1 MRLYLLIILVQ
12 LFAYCSVCFAQ
23 AGQWAFSTKSGL
35 DFNNTPANLIYT
47 GSESQRFASSICD
60 CKGKL
65 MFYGD
70 QLVWN
75 KYHQYVLDTCTRPV
89 KAFLAYYASW
99 APGLFLKIP
108 GHQNQVC
115 FFKYG
120 ADTLP
125 NTKSYGLTN
134 THFDLSYFNDSGG
147 VVQSKKRMLFGAKEG
162 LPRYI
167 TASKHRNDFDY
178 WVIAEVSD
186 SIDYPIGPNY
196 PRVKSHLVSYLLDST
211 GLDTT
216 AIHSKMSIGF
226 QHPRLPGNV
235 KVSHDGK
242 CIVITGLSDSTSFPN
257 AVSTYIYDFDN
268 QKGEITNP
276 RPLLTF
282 NDHIACYTNGVEF
295 SPNDSLIY
303 ISTMFDYGISVFNP
317 NFDPIT
323 ETWAASNYLFQIN
336 RFTGERKII
345 QSFRKKKP
353 NDHFKNLHEIY
364 GLQMG
369 ADNKIYFV
377 YSDTNNYSP
386 KDIGIIHRPDESG
399 LSCKLDLKYFHF
411 NQPLSVK
418 LPNVYQPLNLLKF
431 RSNLFGQPC
440 RDTAEFTAIADSNY
454 QRLTWYF
461 GDGDSLVWNNNQWH
475 KTNIVKHVYKQP
487 GTYYVKIRGIKNECN
502 YVMWYGDSVTINTPT
517 HFVAPTFVSNSDCSG
532 GALFFSDTLLNTNEV
547 FIKWGDGFSNY
558 GFPDAN
564 GELKLQH
571 QYQGNSNY
579 LVSIR
584 LTNPTCQSIL
594 DTSIAI
600 SSYPKTASRLYLKQN
615 DTLCAGQILTLN
627 DTFAQL
633 KSRTIYWGDGD
644 NTGKQTFSEQDS
656 ASKAVHQYTNTGL
669 YIVRL
674 LDSSFSNCS
683 FQDSFNVFVRPKPVL
698 KYPLKDTIFCN
709 QFLLTLK
716 TGTQYQ
722 QEYYNWIDLTNQISI
737 GTDSLLLW
745 SQTGALEVSVTN
757 ICGTS
762 KDTIVIEQLTQPKIN
777 LDTLYDAC
785 DNKKIT
791 LDINNPKNQE
801 TYQWSTTEKT
811 ASITTAQS
819 GNYWVRAINY
829 CGSDTANFQVVL
841 YPKPIPNFTVT
852 DNCEGELADFK
863 NNTIGGKEYE
873 WRFGDGTISTDSA
886 PNKTYA
892 ITQKTR
898 TYFVTLVAKISKGCQ
913 DSIFK
918 PLNVNATSDAGF
930 TYSSQG
936 KKVFFN
942 QTGTELG
949 ESYQWYVGDG
959 DSSTATH
966 PTHQYKGD
974 SGSYKVC
981 LTITNSANC
990 QSQTCQTVQYSVGIN
1005 KIDKPLFA
1013 VYPNPTEGLIH
1024 ISFEKKGNYQIK
1036 IYDVLGREIH
1046 QSQINGTLE
1055 QIQLPAT
1062 AKGSYLLKVVDQ
1074 NGAIGQKVVVVW

>member
-12 LFAYCSVCFAQ
+12 LFAHCSGCFAQ
-23 AGQWAFSTKSGL
+23 AGQWAFSPNSGL
-35 DFNNTPANLIYT
+35 DFNVSPASRINTGAYSYD
-47 GSESQRFASSICD
+47 GYSSGVCD
-60 CKGKL
+60 CNGKL
-65 MFYGD
+65 LLYGENY
-70 QLVWN
+70 LLN
-75 KYHQYVLDTCTRPV
+75 KYHQFILDT
-89 KAFLAYYASW
+89 
-99 APGLFLKIP
+99 
-108 GHQNQVC
+108 
-115 FFKYG
+115 
-120 ADTLP
+120 
-125 NTKSYGLTN
+125 TKSYPHYYYVSMTDGTAGLLIKVPQKKDLIYLLKTGAFNGNEKLFGLTY
-134 THFDLSYFNDSGG
+134 TLLDLSYFNDSGG
-147 VVQSKKRMLFGAKEG
+147 VVQNQKRILFNGPDNGAS
-162 LPRYI
+162 RII
-167 TASKHRNDFDY
+167 TAAKHANGVDF
-178 WVIAEVSD
+178 WIIAEIND
-186 SIDYPIGPNY
+186 SLNNY
-196 PRVKSHLVSYLLDST
+196 HLVTYKLDSS
-211 GLDTT
+211 GIDTVP
-216 AIHSKMSIGF
+216 IHSTMNFGRKYQGIIAP
-226 QHPRLPGNV
+226 QI

-242 CIVITGLSDSTSFPN
+242 SIALTAITDSIDYPD
-257 AVSTYIYDFDN
+257 ARSTLLFDFDN
-268 QKGEITNP
+268 QTGKISNATT
-276 RPLLTF
+276 LLQ
-282 NDHIACYTNGVEF
+282 NKDHLRCNSIGLEF

-303 ISTMFDYGISVFNP
+303 ISTQFDYTAAGIDP
-317 NFDPIT
+317 NINVT
-323 ETWAASNYLFQIN
+323 AETWKATNYLFQIN
-336 RFTGERKII
+336 RYTGEKRIV

-353 NDHFKNLHEIY
+353 NDQYKNLHEIY
-364 GLQMG
+364 GIQLG
-369 ADNKIYFV
+369 PDNKIYIV
-377 YSDTNNYSP
+377 YSDTNIFYP
-386 KDIGIIHRPDESG
+386 KDIGIIHRPDEIG
-399 LSCKLDLKYFHF
+399 ANCNLDLKVFHY
-411 NQPLSVK
+411 NEGICWV

-461 GDGDSLVWNNNQWH
+461 GDGDSLVWSNNQWH

-517 HFVAPTFVSNSDCSG
+517 HFVAPTFVSNSDCFG
-532 GALFFSDTLLNTNEV
+532 GALVFSDTLLNTNEV

-571 QYQGNSNY
+571 QYQASANY

-584 LTNPTCQSIL
+584 LSNPTCQSIL
-594 DTSIAI
+594 DTIIAI
-600 SSYPKTASRLYLKQN
+600 SSYPKIASRLYLKQN
-615 DTLCAGQILTLN
+615 DTLCEGESLTLL
-627 DTFAQL
+627 DTFSQL
-633 KSRTIYWGDGD
+633 KSRTIYWGDGG
-644 NTGKQTFSEQDS
+644 NTSKQTFSEKDS
-656 ASKAVHQYTNTGL
+656 ASKAVHQYTNKGL
-669 YIVRL
+669 YTVRL
-674 LDSSFSNCS
+674 LDSSFSNCA
-683 FQDSFNVFVRPKPVL
+683 FQDSFKVFVRPKPVL
-698 KYPLKDTIFCN
+698 KYPLKDTIFCS

-722 QEYYNWIDLTNQISI
+722 QESYNWIDITNQISI

-745 SQTGALEVSVTN
+745 SQTGILEASVTN
-757 ICGTS
+757 ICGTI

-791 LDINNPKNQE
+791 IDINNPNNQE
-801 TYQWSTTEKT
+801 IYQWSTTETT
-811 ASITTAQS
+811 ASITTEQS
-819 GNYWVRAINY
+819 GNYWVRATNY

-841 YPKPIPNFTVT
+841 YPKPLPNFTVT

-886 PNKTYA
+886 PNKRYA
-892 ITQKTR
+892 ITEKTR

-936 KKVFFN
+936 KTVYFN

-949 ESYQWYVGDG
+949 ESYQWYFGDG

-990 QSQTCQTVQYSVGIN
+990 ESQTCQTVQYSVGIN

-1013 VYPNPTEGLIH
+1013 VYPNPSEGLIH
-1024 ISFEKKGNYQIK
+1024 ISFEKKGDYQIK

-1074 NGAIGQKVVVVW
+1074 NGAKGQKVVVVW